1 MKSIKPGRGPS
12 MMGGFGA
19 LASVAFGVIWTLA
32 AINMGAPVFFPLFG
46 LVFIALGVGQAI
58 YNFRN
63 AKGKNRYSA
72 FDIVDSDEEDDPLN
86 RRYGARHE
94 DAADSSAPSDGSP
107 CHCACVNCGAL
118 LTHDQHFC
126 PYCGAPAEEGFAFC
140 RRCGKKLPK

>member
-1 MKSIKPGRGPS
+1 M
-12 MMGGFGA
+12 
-19 LASVAFGVIWTLA
+19 IWTLA

-46 LVFIALGVGQAI
+46 LVFIALRVGQAV

-94 DAADSSAPSDGSP
+94 DAAYSSAPSDSSP
-107 CHCACVNCGAL
+107 AAGY
-118 LTHDQHFC
+118 C